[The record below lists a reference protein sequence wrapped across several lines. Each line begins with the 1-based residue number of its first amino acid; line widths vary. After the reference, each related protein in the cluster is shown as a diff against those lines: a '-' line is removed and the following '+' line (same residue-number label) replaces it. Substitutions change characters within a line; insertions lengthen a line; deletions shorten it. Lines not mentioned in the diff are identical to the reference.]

1 MNIFAL
7 WFYFSKC
14 GFLDYFYYFCTIIPH
29 YIILFYMPIFTI
41 LFYFGSGMFI
51 SLVLLLGLSL
61 LYRCPGAIIESHNGT
76 ALRRIG
82 FALLMLTVP
91 ALLELIRDFLPAGT
105 IFSAYLIPAVDVLVA
120 ALFLWTNYSFFKQYG
135 YAVLPFAAISLS
147 ASLTLLPLA
156 ISMLSLFVGLVGAW
170 LTVMLVIS
178 AIRVVRCRASIKM
191 CRLRGDHRRL
201 AGLILLFVLNFA
213 LNPFFLYASVAA
225 RAINIFYVFFSL
237 MWMSMGIVLLNT
249 LLSSLAHMS
258 AEVGEPTLTDNTATT
273 PDEVPLTDDPDRRTA
288 DDYFTADQQQ
298 KMKAQLEKMMAKD
311 KLYRSADLCV
321 SDLVKRFDT
330 NASYF
335 YYFMRDV
342 MHTSFFDYVNGY
354 RVEEAKELLIKGDKV
369 DYIIMRVGFNS
380 DTTFRRAFKRVTGQ
394 TPTEWRLQH
403 VKD

>member
-1 MNIFAL
+1 
-7 WFYFSKC
+7 
-14 GFLDYFYYFCTIIPH
+14 
-29 YIILFYMPIFTI
+29 
-41 LFYFGSGMFI
+41 MFI

-61 LYRCPGAIIESHNGT
+61 LYRCPGAIIEAHNGT

-82 FALLMLTVP
+82 FALLMMTVP

-105 IFSAYLIPAVDVLVA
+105 IISAYLIPAVDVLVA
-120 ALFLWTNYSFFKQYG
+120 GLFLWTNYSFFNQYG
-135 YAVLPFAAISLS
+135 YAVLPFAVISLS

-213 LNPFFLYASVAA
+213 LNPFFLYASVVA

-258 AEVGEPTLTDNTATT
+258 AEEEEPPLANDT
-273 PDEVPLTDDPDRRTA
+273 PVPAEEPLSDDPDRRTA
-288 DDYFTADQQQ
+288 DDYFTSDQQQ

-403 VKD
+403 VKG